1 MTKTIPQKRKARR
14 GNCCLRRL
22 YSSIAKERREA
33 KSRGER
39 ERYNQLNAQFLAI
52 ARRDNVFFN
61 EQCKEVE
68 ENNRM
73 GKTRDH
79 FKKTGD
85 TKVIVHVKRGTINNR
100 NGKDLTETEEIKKK

>member
-14 GNCCLRRL
+14 GKCCLRRL

-73 GKTRDH
+73 GKIRDF